1 MALLS
6 VVLPI
11 VLLIAA
17 GYLLARLI
25 PIEIQSLSRVTMY
38 LLTPSLVFTAL
49 VRTDVLAATAA
60 RLIGLIVVQFA
71 VLLVVVL
78 LAGRLMRLAPLQR
91 SGLAVATV
99 LYNAGNYGIPVSLFA
114 FGEEGFRL
122 ATLVFVVSAVLMHSV
137 GVFLASAGRNKPV
150 HAVLDIFRLP
160 LIYAA
165 VAGVVFAYQ
174 GWTVPVAL
182 WRPIELMAQGAIPVL
197 LITLGVQLS
206 QARPSVVNAPLGVSV
221 ALRLVLSPLL
231 TIALAPWFGIAG
243 LTRDVAVMS
252 TAMPTAINAFLI
264 AAQFDAAP
272 DFVASAVFLSTVV
285 SFVSIPII
293 LALLP

>member
-6 VVLPI
+6 VILPI

-25 PIEIQSLSRVTMY
+25 PIEVQSLSRVTMY

-49 VRTDVLAATAA
+49 VRTDVSVAAAK
-60 RLIGLIVVQFA
+60 LVGLVVVQFA
-71 VLLVVVL
+71 LLLVIAV
-78 LAGRLMRLAPLQR
+78 LAGRLLRLASVQR
-91 SGLAVATV
+91 SGLSVATV

-114 FGEEGFRL
+114 FGEEGVRL
-122 ATLVFVVSAVLMHSV
+122 ATLVFVVSAALMHSV
-137 GVFLASAGRNKPV
+137 GVFLASAGKNRPL
-150 HAVLDIFRLP
+150 HALLDIFRLP
-160 LIYAA
+160 LIYSA

-174 GWTVPVAL
+174 GWVVPVAL
-182 WRPIELMAQGAIPVL
+182 WRPLELMAQGAIPVL

-206 QARPSVVNAPLGVSV
+206 QARSAVVTAPLSV
-221 ALRLVLSPLL
+221 TIALRLVISPLL
-231 TIALAPWFGIAG
+231 TIALAPWFGITG
-243 LTRDVAVMS
+243 LPRDVAVLS

-264 AAQFDAAP
+264 AVQFDAAP
-272 DFVASAVFLSTVV
+272 DFVASAVLLTTVA
-285 SFVSIPII
+285 SFVSIPIF

>member
-6 VVLPI
+6 VILPI

-25 PIEIQSLSRVTMY
+25 PIEIQSLSRLTIY

-71 VLLVVVL
+71 VLLVVAL
-78 LAGRLMRLAPLQR
+78 LAGRLMRLAPVQR
-91 SGLAVATV
+91 SGLAVVTV
-99 LYNAGNYGIPVSLFA
+99 LYNAGNYGLPVSLFA
-114 FGEEGFRL
+114 FGEEGVRL
-122 ATLVFVVSAVLMHSV
+122 ATLIFVVSAILMHSV
-137 GVFLASAGRNKPV
+137 GVFLVSAGRNKPA
-150 HAVLDIFRLP
+150 HAVFDMFRLP

-165 VAGVVFAYQ
+165 VAGVVFAYK

-206 QARPSVVNAPLGVSV
+206 QARPSVVNAPLGISV
-221 ALRLVLSPLL
+221 ALRLVVSPLL
-231 TIALAPWFGIAG
+231 TIALASWFGITG
-243 LTRDVAVMS
+243 LARDVAVLS

-272 DFVASAVFLSTVV
+272 DFVASAVFLTTVA
-285 SFVSIPII
+285 SFVSISII
-293 LALLP
+293 LALLL

>member
-6 VVLPI
+6 VILPI

-17 GYLLARLI
+17 GYLLARLT
-25 PIEIQSLSRVTMY
+25 PIEIQSLSRLTIY

-71 VLLVVVL
+71 VLLVVAL
-78 LAGRLMRLAPLQR
+78 LAGRLMRLAPVQR
-91 SGLAVATV
+91 SGLAVVTV
-99 LYNAGNYGIPVSLFA
+99 LYNAGNYGLPVSLFA
-114 FGEEGFRL
+114 FGEEGVRL
-122 ATLVFVVSAVLMHSV
+122 ATLIFVVSAILMHSV
-137 GVFLASAGRNKPV
+137 GVFLASAGRNKPGR
-150 HAVLDIFRLP
+150 AIFDMFRLP

-165 VAGVVFAYQ
+165 VAGVVFAYK

-182 WRPIELMAQGAIPVL
+182 WRPLELMAQGAIPVL

-206 QARPSVVNAPLGVSV
+206 QARPSAVNAPLGVSA
-221 ALRLVLSPLL
+221 ALRLVVSPLL
-231 TIALAPWFGIAG
+231 TIALASWFGITG
-243 LTRDVAVMS
+243 LARDVAVLS

-272 DFVASAVFLSTVV
+272 EFVASAVFLTTVA
-285 SFVSIPII
+285 SFVSISIVLAI
-293 LALLP
+293 LL

>member
-1 MALLS
+1 MALFS
-6 VVLPI
+6 IILPI
-11 VLLIAA
+11 ALLIAA

-25 PIEIQSLSRVTMY
+25 PIEVQSLSRVTMY

-49 VRTDVLAATAA
+49 VRSDISAAVAA
-60 RLIGLIVVQFA
+60 RLVGLTLAQFA
-71 VLLVVVL
+71 VLLLVTL
-78 LAGRLMRLAPLQR
+78 LAGRLLRLAPVER
-91 SGLAVATV
+91 SGFALVTV
-99 LYNAGNYGIPVSLFA
+99 LYNAGNYGLPVSLFA
-114 FGEEGFRL
+114 FGEEGVRL

-150 HAVLDIFRLP
+150 HAILDIFRLP

-174 GWTVPVAL
+174 GWVVPAAL

-206 QARPSVVNAPLGVSV
+206 QARPSVVSAPLGVSA
-221 ALRLVLSPLL
+221 ALRLVVSPLL
-231 TIALAPWFGIAG
+231 TLALAQWLGVTG
-243 LTRDVAVMS
+243 LARDVAVMS

-264 AAQFDAAP
+264 AAQFDAVP
-272 DFVASAVFLSTVV
+272 DFVAGGVFLTTVA
-285 SFVSIPII
+285 SFASVSIV
-293 LALLP
+293 LALLL